1 MRERFFLDR
10 GLGFRGHHEE
20 RFFLDR
26 GLRFRGHH
34 EGALL
39 PRQRFRVSGSS

>member
-10 GLGFRGHHEE
+10 GLGFRGP
-20 RFFLDR
+20 DR
-26 GLRFRGHH
+26 GLGFRGHH

-39 PRQRFRVSGSS
+39 PRQSL

>member
-10 GLGFRGHHEE
+10 GLA
-20 RFFLDR
+20 
-26 GLRFRGHH
+26 FRGHH

-39 PRQRFRVSGSS
+39 PRQRFRV

>member
-10 GLGFRGHHEE
+10 GLGFRVIMRE

>member
-10 GLGFRGHHEE
+10 GLGFR
-20 RFFLDR
+20 RPDR
-26 GLRFRGHH
+26 GLGFRGHH

-39 PRQRFRVSGSS
+39 PRQRFYRV

>member
-10 GLGFRGHHEE
+10 GFIGFRGHHEGALLP
-20 RFFLDR
+20 RQRLI
-26 GLRFRGHH
+26 GFRGHH

-39 PRQRFRVSGSS
+39 PRQRFRV